1 MEAEDR
7 IRRMGVRTG
16 AAGSVPT
23 EPHTDARAVVDE
35 LMDPERHL
43 RIKKE
48 EVRSAQ

>member
-23 EPHTDARAVVDE
+23 EPHTDARAVVDA
-35 LMDPERHL
+35 LMEPERTL
-43 RIKKE
+43 NTKKE
-48 EVRSAQ
+48 VTVDAE